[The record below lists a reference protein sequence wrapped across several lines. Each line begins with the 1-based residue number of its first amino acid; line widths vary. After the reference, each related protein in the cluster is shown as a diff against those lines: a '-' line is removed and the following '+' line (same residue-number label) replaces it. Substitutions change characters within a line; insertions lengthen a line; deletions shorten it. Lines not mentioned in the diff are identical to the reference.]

1 LADVPHLWCEPGLDD
16 HQAAGRQVPRHSCDR
31 PIQLVVVANVTD
43 RTEQTGDHVESSTK
57 LEVTH
62 VTGMEGNARKAFAG
76 DGQELSVQIEALN
89 SVAVAEKLE
98 VPARAARHVEERSG
112 IGHA

>member
-1 LADVPHLWCEPGLDD
+1 LREAGTPKVQSAAD
-16 HQAAGRQVPRHSCDR
+16 QAFGRTQHRGRLPGRQ
-31 PIQLVVVANVTD
+31 
-43 RTEQTGDHVESSTK
+43 QTGDHVESSTK

-62 VTGMEGNARKAFAG
+62 VTGVEGNARKAFAG
-76 DGQELSVQIEALN
+76 DGQELSVQIEALK

-98 VPARAARHVEERSG
+98 VPARAARHVEQRSG